1 MESAREQSQTETML
15 ARLGFC
21 AILFLLAP
29 LSASAAESSL
39 VWGGA
44 PGGPEQITIQDEGTY
59 TPPLNVEAPA
69 YITAPDTGPN
79 GEFLFDV
86 FANLYRVTGPGER
99 EFISTLYQ
107 HTEYDDPDDPDDGD
121 IKFAWPAAGAYELDI
136 LSFPPPQVSFEDRLR
151 RMIANVL
158 FADIAHAQFFEP
170 TLIET
175 LHFTIEDVSASC
187 VADCFSN
194 VLFLPGL
201 ESSRLYRPNVIGPE
215 IRVWEPSFFGLDH
228 EQLLMNPD
236 GTPVKTWIY
245 TKDVIDEAFTA
256 NIYKSFIERMDEL
269 VADGTINEWNDFPYD
284 WRFDINDVVDN
295 PTALA
300 TSTISLIAEV
310 ERLAAGSKSGKVTII
325 SHSNGGLV
333 GKVLLSELESQGKAD
348 LVDKFIMVAVPQLGT
363 PKTIATLLHGEAMPS
378 QLFPFVAKAQE
389 IREMAENMPSGYTLL
404 PSTEYF
410 SRVLDPV
417 VEFVDNGSPLMQPLV
432 DSYGLAITNTTE
444 LNDFLLGA
452 DGRSKPAESDV
463 MNPNIMNS
471 DLITQGAA
479 NHIVLDGWDVP
490 DGIEVIQIVG
500 WGVPTIRGIRYKEG
514 RLTGA
519 ACSISNCSFIDHE
532 PILTID
538 GDETVV
544 VPSTSLLTI
553 DTYYVNLL
561 EYNRFKNLKINR
573 EHADIMEVD
582 QLLSFMTNLI
592 RNDTTVPSFIETSKP
607 TFDPESAPALRI
619 SIHSPVSLDLYDTPG
634 RHTGIATSTLSGN
647 SFIEEQIPNSYYI
660 EMGEGKYAGAD
671 ILSTTTVRL
680 HGLALG
686 TFTLDIEQTLGD
698 TITASTTFGNI
709 PVTTSSTALLDIG
722 DSTNLPVSKLS
733 VDVDGDG
740 VTDAD
745 ISGGDGLTVPEL
757 LGLLRGLVQ
766 SLNLPLKKENKFI
779 KAIDKLQKQIL
790 KNQNGKK
797 FQKYR
802 IIDAL
807 KDIKDKIKT
816 FEKKKLLAKDEV
828 KELLDILSRVQN
840 LVLN

>member
-1 MESAREQSQTETML
+1 MNIARERSYTGTTL
-15 ARLGFC
+15 ASLC
-21 AILFLLAP
+21 AMVFILAP

-39 VWGGA
+39 VWAGA

-201 ESSRLYRPNVIGPE
+201 ESSRLYRPNVIGPD
-215 IRVWEPSFFGLDH
+215 IHLWEPSFFGLDH
-228 EQLLMNPD
+228 EKLMMKPD
-236 GTPVKTWIY
+236 GTPALPGIY
-245 TKDVIDEAFTA
+245 TKDIIDEAFTA
-256 NIYKSFIERMDEL
+256 NIYKSFIEKMDEL

-284 WRFDINDVVDN
+284 WRFDINDIVN
-295 PTALA
+295 YPTALA
-300 TSTISLIAEV
+300 TTTISLIAEV

-333 GKVLLSELESQGKAD
+333 GKVLLSELEYQGKAN
-348 LVDKFIMVAVPQLGT
+348 LVGKFIMVAVPQLGT

-378 QLFPFVAKAQE
+378 QLFPFVAKARE
-389 IREMAENMPSGYTLL
+389 IREMAENMPSGYALL
-404 PSTEYF
+404 PSAEYF
-410 SRVLDPV
+410 ARVLDPV
-417 VEFVDNGSPLMQPLV
+417 VEFVDNGSPLMQPFV

-444 LNDFLLGA
+444 LNDFLLGT
-452 DGRSKPAESDV
+452 DGRSKPAENDV
-463 MNPNIMNS
+463 MNPNILNA
-471 DLITQGAA
+471 DLITQGEA
-479 NHIVLDGWDVP
+479 NHIVLDSWHAP

-500 WGVPTIRGIRYKEG
+500 WGVPTIRGIRYKEA
-514 RLTGA
+514 RLTGS
-519 ACSISNCSFIDHE
+519 ACAVSNCRFLDHE

-544 VPSTSLLTI
+544 VPSASLLTI
-553 DTYYVNLL
+553 NTYYLNLR
-561 EYNRFKNLKINR
+561 EYNRFINLKINR
-573 EHADIMEVD
+573 EHADIMEMD
-582 QLLSFMTNLI
+582 QLLLFVANLI
-592 RNDTTVPSFIETSKP
+592 QDDSTIPLFVETSKP
-607 TFDPESAPALRI
+607 TFDPDSAPALRI
-619 SIHSPVSLDLYDTPG
+619 SIHSPVSLDLYDESG
-634 RHTGIATSTLSGN
+634 RHTGVATSTIGLPV
-647 SFIEEQIPNSYYI
+647 IEEQIPNSYYFD
-660 EMGEGKYAGAD
+660 MGEGKYAGAD
-671 ILSTTTVRL
+671 VLGTTTIRL

-686 TFTLDIEQTLGD
+686 TFTLDIERTVGD
-698 TITASTTFGNI
+698 MVTASTTFANI
-709 PVTTSSTALLDIG
+709 PVTASSTALLDIG
-722 DSTNLPVSKLS
+722 DSTNLPASKLS

-740 VTDAD
+740 VEDAD
-745 ISGGDGLTVPEL
+745 ISAGDGLTIPEL
-757 LGLLRGLVQ
+757 LGLWRGLVN
-766 SLNLPLKKENKFI
+766 SLDLPIKKKQKLI
-779 KAIDKLQKQIL
+779 KMIDKLEKQIL
-790 KNQNGKK
+790 KDQKDKK
-797 FQKYR
+797 FKKYLMGYV
-802 IIDAL
+802 L
-807 KDIKDKIKT
+807 KDIEAKIKL
-816 FEKKKLLAKDEV
+816 FEKRKFLTKNEVSELLA
-828 KELLDILSRVQN
+828 ILANVGS
-840 LVLN
+840 LVLH